1 MGGAVRAAFTLCSQ
15 NGAQPVTKSAICE
28 ENLYLRKASVK
39 KGEAFVSQPQRLA
52 LALHDIEPSTFQRCI
67 RIRNWLARR
76 GVERMTLLVI
86 PACDLHPLG
95 ERSPQLAGWL
105 LERRRA
111 GDAIAQYGFQHSG
124 ARAHA
129 AMRLPLGRRRARNR
143 AEFSRLD
150 PEETRRAVDAG
161 LRVLKLA
168 GIEPT
173 GFVAPAYAYTPALRD
188 AVARR
193 FQWWAERFK
202 IVPAAGPAA
211 ADDRDQRSN
220 SSGVAGALE
229 RGVLGVL
236 GHRMVGLRERL
247 PGRADL
253 RIDIHPGDFDADGAV
268 RRLERALRCL
278 SAGSRAITYDD
289 LARERPTRVSIAS
302 AGERRRLRA
311 DRASGVPVEP
321 GHAPPVAWRSS

>member
-1 MGGAVRAAFTLCSQ
+1 
-15 NGAQPVTKSAICE
+15 
-28 ENLYLRKASVK
+28 
-39 KGEAFVSQPQRLA
+39 VSQPQRLA

-67 RIRNWLARR
+67 RIRDWLARR

-111 GDAIAQYGFQHSG
+111 GDTIAQYGFQHSG
-124 ARAHA
+124 ARAQA
-129 AMRLPLGRRRARNR
+129 ATRLPLGRRRARNR

-173 GFVAPAYAYTPALRD
+173 GFVAPAYVYTPALRES
-188 AVARR
+188 VARR
-193 FQWWAERFK
+193 FQWWAERLE
-202 IVPAAGPAA
+202 IVPATGQAA
-211 ADDRDQRSN
+211 AAGDGTWRPHLPGQP
-220 SSGVAGALE
+220 GLLGALE
-229 RGVLGVL
+229 RGLL
-236 GHRMVGLRERL
+236 ELAANCPLERL
-247 PGRADL
+247 IERADL
-253 RIDIHPGDFDADGAV
+253 RVDVHPGDFGANSAV

-278 SAGSRAITYDD
+278 SAGSRAVTYDE
-289 LARERPTRVSIAS
+289 LARERSARASIPSGTRP

-311 DRASGVPVEP
+311 DPAPGVPVEP